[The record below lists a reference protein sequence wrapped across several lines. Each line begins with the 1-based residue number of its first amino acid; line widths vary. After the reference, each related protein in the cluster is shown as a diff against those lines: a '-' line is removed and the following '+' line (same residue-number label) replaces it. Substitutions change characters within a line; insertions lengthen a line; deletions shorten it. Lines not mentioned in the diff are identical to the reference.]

1 MINSISGII
10 TNPTL
15 VNIAQNTTSSITY
28 ETTLKAIGRP
38 GFILADKDI
47 DPETKKYAA
56 AKEFLYQATCL
67 GIYLMFLAPFVKKG
81 AFHIAKKYI
90 YKGEN
95 GFNKFKNAD
104 EYLFY
109 RKIADKTLQNRKSSL
124 TKDHSIYKFKNS
136 GLRKELL
143 NNEKPEL
150 FPHIKGAIEAGNT
163 IGSVLGLA
171 IVAPQ
176 ISHAFIHPALKL
188 MGLEENKT
196 EKNPKN
202 LDTKA

>member
-1 MINSISGII
+1 MINAISNIL

-15 VNIAQNTTSSITY
+15 VNVAQNTTSSITY

-38 GFILADKDI
+38 GFILIDKDI
-47 DPETKKYAA
+47 DQNTKRYAA

-90 YKGEN
+90 YKGEQ
-95 GFNKFKNAD
+95 GFNKFKSAD

-109 RKIADKTLQNRKSSL
+109 RKVADKTQQNRSSSL
-124 TKDHSIYKFKNS
+124 SKDHSIYKLNHD
-136 GLRKELL
+136 GLREELINKET
-143 NNEKPEL
+143 PEL
-150 FPHIKGAIEAGNT
+150 FPHIKGAIEIGNT
-163 IGSVLGLA
+163 IGSVIGLA

-176 ISHAFIHPALKL
+176 VSHTFIHPTLKL
-188 MGLEENKT
+188 LGLDKKT
-196 EKNPKN
+196 SNTQK
-202 LDTKA
+202 LDKKA

>member
-1 MINSISGII
+1 MINSIANVI

-15 VNIAQNTTSSITY
+15 VNVAQNTTSSISC

-38 GFILADKDI
+38 GFILVDKDI
-47 DPETKKYAA
+47 DPATKKYAA
-56 AKEFLYQATCL
+56 AKEFLYQTTCL
-67 GIYLMFLAPFVKKG
+67 AIYLTLLAPFVKKG
-81 AFHIAKKYI
+81 AFNIAKKYI

-95 GFNKFKNAD
+95 GFNKFKDAN

-109 RKIADKTLQNRKSSL
+109 RKIADKTPQNRASSL
-124 TKDHSIYKFKNS
+124 SKDHSIYKLEHD
-136 GLRKELL
+136 GLKDELL
-143 NNEKPEL
+143 NKEKPEL
-150 FPHIKGAIEAGNT
+150 FPHIKGAIEIGNT

-176 ISHAFIHPALKL
+176 LSHTFIHPALKL
-188 MGLEENKT
+188 IGV
-196 EKNPKN
+196 EKKDEKK

>member
-1 MINSISGII
+1 MINSISNII

-15 VNIAQNTTSSITY
+15 VNIAQNTTSSISC
-28 ETTLKAIGRP
+28 ETALKAIGRP
-38 GFILADKDI
+38 SFILVDKDI
-47 DPETKKYAA
+47 DPATKRYAA
-56 AKEFLYQATCL
+56 AKEFLYQTTCL
-67 GIYLMFLAPFVKKG
+67 AIYLTLLAPFVKKG
-81 AFHIAKKYI
+81 AFNFAKKYI

-124 TKDHSIYKFKNS
+124 TKDHSIYKFKNN
-136 GLRKELL
+136 GLREELL

-150 FPHIKGAIEAGNT
+150 FPHIKGAIEVGNT

-171 IVAPQ
+171 ILAPQ
-176 ISHAFIHPALKL
+176 LSHAFIHPALKL
-188 MGLEENKT
+188 MGLEGNKPEENT
-196 EKNPKN
+196 KN

>member
-1 MINSISGII
+1 MINGIANII

-15 VNIAQNTTSSITY
+15 VNVAQNTTSSITC

-38 GFILADKDI
+38 GFILVDNDI
-47 DPETKKYAA
+47 APATKKYAA

-81 AFHIAKKYI
+81 AFNIAKKHI

-95 GFNKFKNAD
+95 GFNKFENVN

-109 RKIADKTLQNRKSSL
+109 RKIADKTLQNRASSL
-124 TKDHSIYKFKNS
+124 SKDHSIYKFNHD
-136 GLRKELL
+136 GLREELL
-143 NNEKPEL
+143 NKETPEL
-150 FPHIKGAIEAGNT
+150 FPHIKGAIETGNT

-176 ISHAFIHPALKL
+176 VSHAFIHPALRFL
-188 MGLEENKT
+188 GLENK
-196 EKNPKN
+196 KDDHK
-202 LDTKA
+202 LDAKA